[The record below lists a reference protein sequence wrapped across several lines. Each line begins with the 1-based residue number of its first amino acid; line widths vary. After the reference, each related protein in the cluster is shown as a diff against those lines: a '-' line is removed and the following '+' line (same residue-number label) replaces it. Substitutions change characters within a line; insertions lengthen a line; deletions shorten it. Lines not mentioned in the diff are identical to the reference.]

1 MKRAISV
8 YLLFLFCIAGYC
20 QRTLKFTD
28 VMLYCGDTNLTVSE
42 NWDSSDSEKLGIIYV
57 TEKRFYELLGQRRS
71 IDIDYWTWRN
81 ERFGNGVSGTYSY
94 LREQNDGL
102 SVSVFYNNEELALLL
117 ENNTDMHIFID
128 LSSLMLF
135 YCDNADEGVKSVSP
149 RGNTLRNKKFHRF
162 DYVLIPPKKKAETSF
177 HSLQNLSIFPAS
189 LPKGTIIQYDVFS
202 YAFSTDP
209 WDTIEDMIPEKGR
222 NGKKLFE
229 EKDGVYYFSL
239 QNDFLTASSFGNKKA
254 FGFESRYHCKLY

>member
-71 IDIDYWTWRN
+71 IDIDYRTWRN

-94 LREQNDGL
+94 LRERMMVCQSACSITMKNWPSCWKTTPLIQL
-102 SVSVFYNNEELALLL
+102 SHGKILLWL
-117 ENNTDMHIFID
+117 LKI
-128 LSSLMLF
+128 
-135 YCDNADEGVKSVSP
+135 
-149 RGNTLRNKKFHRF
+149 
-162 DYVLIPPKKKAETSF
+162 
-177 HSLQNLSIFPAS
+177 
-189 LPKGTIIQYDVFS
+189 
-202 YAFSTDP
+202 
-209 WDTIEDMIPEKGR
+209 
-222 NGKKLFE
+222 
-229 EKDGVYYFSL
+229 
-239 QNDFLTASSFGNKKA
+239 
-254 FGFESRYHCKLY
+254 